1 MLIEVKTTQ
10 QQDAEPKGAKRFEF
24 SIAERLTRLPAY
36 FALLI
41 VGIAAYIRSIAAVQ
55 ASTPDVTGRGGD
67 KDGSAGEPRDGQV
80 AQIDDLVASGVDET
94 ETGSIDDAGG
104 RRLGGRLLALS
115 AGNQAS
121 TGKRHE
127 CQECAHGCGCRVYRP
142 ALRVVSWSA
151 GTPSRQS
158 WIVP

>member
-1 MLIEVKTTQ
+1 MLIDVKTTQ

-80 AQIDDLVASGVDET
+80 AQIRMQGFE
-94 ETGSIDDAGG
+94 
-104 RRLGGRLLALS
+104 
-115 AGNQAS
+115 N
-121 TGKRHE
+121 
-127 CQECAHGCGCRVYRP
+127 
-142 ALRVVSWSA
+142 ALRKPFSV
-151 GTPSRQS
+151 RQV
-158 WIVP
+158 IDAIEAAHAMVY